1 MSIRVSTRRS
11 GPGQTAMIEQA
22 KSITHQHLLSV
33 VNTEWRPDLSGQALR
48 LLDLGCGDGHLLAY
62 LARGLPCLHPETRLE
77 LYGFDVHDHGV
88 QQEGFLDATLS
99 MLQACLPSLPWAER
113 IAAGAAA
120 DPWPYPDDFFDIIL
134 SNQVLEHVADHDH
147 LFAQT
152 RRTLRTGGYAVH
164 LFPLRHYLYE
174 GHLLLPLAHR
184 IGDHDLL
191 RGYIAWM
198 SRLGFGKFR
207 EHRRSAGV
215 SIAEYAER
223 HADYMHYF
231 TNYQSRAEI
240 LALSKR
246 HRLRASFRYTRE
258 FYTAKL
264 RALAGLAPRYA
275 YARRRSA
282 LVDRISLSFCQ
293 YVSCVTLRLIKR
305 QTY

>member
-1 MSIRVSTRRS
+1 
-11 GPGQTAMIEQA
+11 MIEPA

-33 VNTEWRPDLSGQALR
+33 VNTQWRQNPSGQALR
-48 LLDLGCGDGHLLAY
+48 LLDLGCGDGSLLAY
-62 LARGLPCLHPETRLE
+62 LTRSLPQLNPEMRLE

-88 QQEGFLDATLS
+88 QQEGFLDQTIAA
-99 MLQACLPSLPWAER
+99 LQSRLPSIPWVER
-113 IAAGAAA
+113 IAAIAAT
-120 DPWPYPDDFFDIIL
+120 DPWPYPDDFFDVIL

-152 RRTLRTGGYAVH
+152 HRTLRTDGYAVH

-184 IGDHDLL
+184 IADYDLL

-198 SRLGFGKFR
+198 SRLGLGKYR
-207 EHRRSAGV
+207 AHRRASGV
-215 SIAEYAER
+215 SLAEYAER
-223 HADYMHYF
+223 HADYLHHF
-231 TNYQSRAEI
+231 TNYLSHAAV
-240 LALSKR
+240 LALGKR

-264 RALAGLAPRYA
+264 RALTGLTPRYA
-275 YARRRSA
+275 YATQRSA
-282 LVDRISLSFCQ
+282 LVDRISLFFCQ
-293 YVSCVTLRLIKR
+293 YISGVTLLLIKR

>member
-1 MSIRVSTRRS
+1 
-11 GPGQTAMIEQA
+11 MIEPA

-33 VNTEWRPDLSGQALR
+33 LNTEWRRHPSGRGLR
-48 LLDLGCGDGHLLAY
+48 LLDLGCGDGSLLAY
-62 LARGLPCLHPETRLE
+62 LARSLPILNPQMRLE

-88 QQEGFLDATLS
+88 QPEGFLHETIAA
-99 MLQACLPSLPWAER
+99 LQTQLPAFPWAER
-113 IAAGAAA
+113 IAAIAAT
-120 DPWPYPDDFFDIIL
+120 DSWPYPDDFFDVIL

-152 RRTLRTGGYAVH
+152 RRTLRPDGYAVH
-164 LFPLRHYLYE
+164 LFPLRQYLYE

-191 RGYIAWM
+191 RGYITWM

-207 EHRRSAGV
+207 EHRRTAGV
-215 SIAEYAER
+215 SLAEYAER

-231 TNYQSRAEI
+231 TNYLDHAAV
-240 LALSKR
+240 LALGKR

-275 YARRRSA
+275 YATRRSA
-282 LVDRISLSFCQ
+282 LVDRISLFFCQ
-293 YVSCVTLRLIKR
+293 YISSITLVLSKK